1 MGESALLTL
10 AHSNLVATLAW
21 FARSQRNFFEPH
33 VTSNETLLA
42 EVRALLFNWAG
53 SHADPLKLTPVRRS
67 AFISIRFPPLEP
79 TYFFRFRRPSL
90 GVPPASPS
98 LPPLLFLEARWREE
112 QDPGGRRWEAR
123 RGELRRGAPL
133 TVPTAPGALSGGAGC
148 NTTEL
153 RSPSLIYRHYVGQRW
168 SIHLQLSSHKLKF
181 MRAMV
186 HSGERGSEP
195 LCCDNLY
202 LAKGSPLTLFYLL
215 ELKEMLW
222 TEVDVQ
228 VSRSVW
234 G

>member
-1 MGESALLTL
+1 MQTRSSWLPSGGAPSFPFVSPLSSPLTFSASVAPLSACRLLLLHSLLSSSWKRDGE
-10 AHSNLVATLAW
+10 
-21 FARSQRNFFEPH
+21 RSRIQ
-33 VTSNETLLA
+33 A
-42 EVRALLFNWAG
+42 EE
-53 SHADPLKLTPVRRS
+53 D
-67 AFISIRFPPLEP
+67 
-79 TYFFRFRRPSL
+79 
-90 GVPPASPS
+90 
-98 LPPLLFLEARWREE
+98 
-112 QDPGGRRWEAR
+112 GRRGEAR

-133 TVPTAPGALSGGAGC
+133 TAPTAPGALSGGAGC

-195 LCCDNLY
+195 VCCDNLY

-222 TEVDVQ
+222 TEVDVE
-228 VSRSVW
+228 VSRSFW